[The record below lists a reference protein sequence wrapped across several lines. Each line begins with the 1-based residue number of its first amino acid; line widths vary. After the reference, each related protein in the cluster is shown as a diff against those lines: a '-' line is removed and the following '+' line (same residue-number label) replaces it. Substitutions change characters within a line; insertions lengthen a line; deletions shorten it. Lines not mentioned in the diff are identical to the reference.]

1 MAPLCVGS
9 GAPPE
14 AAGSVGKRGVPAP
27 GGTRKTELENS
38 RSLQHVNHNAVG
50 RRRGGRGSCSGSCCP
65 SGGFLP
71 ASPHPPGLRLLGP
84 LPTMS
89 QGANLQGQALGDR
102 RPHLAARCPFTH
114 CQQRRRGGRGAE
126 ARPPELPR
134 DAGCFSAPFPPGTQ
148 RSLPRP
154 APAQNSSCGTE
165 LPDGVLPS
173 PSPGLAL
180 LEWSQGPKITS

>member
-1 MAPLCVGS
+1 M
-9 GAPPE
+9 
-14 AAGSVGKRGVPAP
+14 GKRGVPAP

-50 RRRGGRGSCSGSCCP
+50 RRRGGGEAAQVPAVPAVASSRP